1 MIEIILIQL
10 ATAVACYFIGV
21 FVGKQSVKRGGD
33 QNEAV

>member
-21 FVGKQSVKRGGD
+21 FVGKQSEKRGRD
-33 QNEAV
+33 QDEAV

>member
-21 FVGKQSVKRGGD
+21 FVGKKSEKRGRD
-33 QNEAV
+33 QDEAV

>member
-1 MIEIILIQL
+1 MIEIVLIQL

-33 QNEAV
+33 QDETV